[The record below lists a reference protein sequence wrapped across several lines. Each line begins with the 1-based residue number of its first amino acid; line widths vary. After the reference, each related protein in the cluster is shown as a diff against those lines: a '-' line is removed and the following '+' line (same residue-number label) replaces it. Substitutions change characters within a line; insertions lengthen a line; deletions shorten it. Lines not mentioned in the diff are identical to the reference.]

1 MRDIV
6 GQFGRNSK
14 RRRISMGKS
23 RAEKAGEQLGNAINE
38 MADLMYQSNT
48 KRNFYKGL
56 KNVLEG
62 R

>member
-1 MRDIV
+1 ME
-6 GQFGRNSK
+6 
-14 RRRISMGKS
+14 KS